1 MQRTTRTRINT
12 EANLEPSA
20 LLDDTT
26 TDVLDP
32 TDINN
37 PTGYLSTSADKNANS
52 AHRTP
57 KRIRVT
63 AENVTGIEGPSSI
76 GKSDCSLPDEVH
88 QKNASLLNRISNKE
102 KRVTSEQYHQQRQ
115 TIVSLE
121 ERFAKVKRTNT
132 TFIPDTFYSFLT
144 QSYILSYLSRL
155 PLRNY
160 TLSSPIVLFTTSK
173 SFVTNKHHQAKHIAT
188 VICSMVAF
196 ALNRRANRSQ
206 LLNAIRF
213 LACGISETV
222 NEYAHYMGLCSSRK
236 TAIQALRSL
245 SADSQD
251 RVEDAMDASQLIAPL
266 LCIDNL
272 DMEERVHKSTVGKQ
286 TRMFHGTWGYIHIPS
301 KTLMDTLD
309 PSELTLA
316 SYHASLQKAA
326 LMVIEPDFFL
336 PSDPSGEEYALVLKS
351 QIARVMLKYVATPAD
366 KKTMLPLDPPTVKQI
381 STKAPNIHM
390 LKLMDESDNS
400 AEGIG
405 QVMEALQRQSGLEP
419 IDFFGRLQ
427 LVDGNLGTC
436 QIFNAL
442 RSLRLPSEYCNHN
455 LNNVH
460 FTLGAAHTLWN
471 IAQTILTHHF
481 GNPNK
486 SDDLGVWQYLDA
498 IGIAPEK
505 VIQKKDFT
513 KMIQAME
520 LVHEDKLLTE
530 QLPTMPTPTWND
542 TVERCYKLYCSPEAR
557 DNVFDSDPVLLN
569 LLIRLQDFSTVIE
582 ASRAMKAGDVGRL
595 IRVWNMWSIMTQ
607 LLPGLTHYSA
617 YLPRLVLLITRV
629 LPPSLGKLIRHN
641 LLVSPS
647 GRANH
652 FVAKDFLL
660 ETSNYWLKYFYNRA
674 GIGTQIDWLKDLFSS
689 NIPLLCSMFK
699 SLRINSGGKHFQQS
713 HKASLNMRALERFN
727 QMANDKNILGHKGDN
742 DSQPKTN
749 GAKVHSVPDTYLEGI
764 RCLMAQ
770 TR

>member
-1 MQRTTRTRINT
+1 MIFGALSGAEEEDAKDNEDKVIDPDIDQYLEQPETPNPDTDRPLTPLEALLKSINARINT

-37 PTGYLSTSADKNANS
+37 PTGYLSTSADKSVNLSVDEAERTNPNPTSRLSTTANRTTLLS
-52 AHRTP
+52 ASEAEDAHRTP

-132 TFIPDTFYSFLT
+132 SE
-144 QSYILSYLSRL
+144 
-155 PLRNY
+155 NY

-520 LVHEDKLLTE
+520 LVHEIILNIQDKLLTE

-582 ASRAMKAGDVGRL
+582 ASRAMKAGDTGPPDYPSPAPLFREADPTQF
-595 IRVWNMWSIMTQ
+595 IGITKWSGEPFCGQGFSTRDKQ
-607 LLPGLTHYSA
+607 LLA
-617 YLPRLVLLITRV
+617 EVLLQSCGDWYSNRLAQGSV
-629 LPPSLGKLIRHN
+629 
-641 LLVSPS
+641 
-647 GRANH
+647 
-652 FVAKDFLL
+652 FLKHP
-660 ETSNYWLKYFYNRA
+660 T
-674 GIGTQIDWLKDLFSS
+674 
-689 NIPLLCSMFK
+689 PLLNVQVTPHQQWREAFSAK
-699 SLRINSGGKHFQQS
+699 SQGVPQH
-713 HKASLNMRALERFN
+713 ASTGT
-727 QMANDKNILGHKGDN
+727 I
-742 DSQPKTN
+742 QPN
-749 GAKVHSVPDTYLEGI
+749 G
-764 RCLMAQ
+764 Q
-770 TR
+770 